1 MRVPQLVDILDKGL
15 DKECGIS
22 RCAPAAAPGAGRA
35 ILLVPVWDGDRAGA
49 VAGFDIQGP

>member
-1 MRVPQLVDILDKGL
+1 MRVPQLVDILDEGL
-15 DKECGIS
+15 DKEPGIL
-22 RCAPAAAPGAGRA
+22 RRAPASVPGAGRA